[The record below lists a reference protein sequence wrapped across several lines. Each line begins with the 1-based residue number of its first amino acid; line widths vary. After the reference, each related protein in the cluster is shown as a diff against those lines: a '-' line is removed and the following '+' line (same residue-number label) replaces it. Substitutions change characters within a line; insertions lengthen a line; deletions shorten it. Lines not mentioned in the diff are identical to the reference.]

1 MLSQKQINFEHY
13 LGLFSALNKVFNED
27 ENLFFARGTSYYW
40 PRATAEELLQ
50 GFQNYT
56 KDNSEQLLEKISK
69 GELVDLREYLEN
81 KALKEFKET
90 KMNRG
95 LLLDRSFSLMED
107 STKYKCVQVIHNN
120 LKTLL
125 DFINQTNIESI
136 TPAFLLLTS
145 ISDKMESVFNF
156 ISGVCKLHGV
166 DKLLDNVAFNS
177 EGKNIQASCLINL
190 FDVKHDDYKNADL
203 YMTDY
208 HAPHFTGFSLLL
220 NYIEEETKK
229 NSDYY
234 NVEQLKIDNYLIN
247 NSQGLKSI
255 FKEHIDKNIN
265 IEDINKNIEI
275 HPNKKDINLY
285 RVNQYLNLSVN
296 NIANI
301 FKDKI
306 LNAEL
311 LSSSFYYTHRSSL
324 INSTERKEKFSKNED
339 QFLLSLL
346 KNMLKVYGKKD
357 MEKLMK
363 DLSELAEEEY
373 SNVVLLKK
381 IPEEKKRKL
390 FVWHL
395 LNKEYVNTLNFCIMF
410 GYNPSVMEKEY
421 IMKKR
426 VLKAILPKEIAE
438 SWKEEKNDTGIE
450 ESIKKA
456 MLCETASSY
465 KEFKDM
471 FKNNKK
477 KVLDLLLKN
486 KDLDIAVL
494 YDYGPKV
501 KIEKEVLVNKS
512 LLMTTILNG
521 NPNSL
526 NILLENN
533 IPLTE
538 KEMALCYLPLTDSKK
553 IYEVE
558 EFNNNVI
565 KYIDNNEVST
575 LELSINVLKN
585 KPLSS
590 QAYNNTLI
598 IDKLIEKNIN
608 QLSEREK
615 LNIFS
620 MFYADHEKLL
630 ILNHLNEENKELFLK
645 CNGSKNI
652 MEYLNGFLHFPT
664 NKEYQKVSNIFENSV
679 KKIIENDIGNNKE
692 KEIDYINWIGNRTNY
707 GVNIVK
713 AELEK
718 RILMRSY
725 DKNSLDIE
733 KTKRR
738 L

>member
-1 MLSQKQINFEHY
+1 MLSKKQINFEHY

-27 ENLFFARGTSYYW
+27 DNIFFGRGTNHYW
-40 PRATAEELLQ
+40 PRATAAELLQ

-56 KDNSEQLLEKISK
+56 KNNSEHLLEKISK
-69 GELVDLREYLEN
+69 DELIVLKEYLQN
-81 KALKEFKET
+81 KGLKEFSGA
-90 KMNRG
+90 KMDKG
-95 LLLDRSFSLMED
+95 MLLDRSYSLMED
-107 STKYKCVQVIHNN
+107 SAKYKCIQVIHNN
-120 LKTLL
+120 LKNLL
-125 DFINQTNIESI
+125 DVINNTNIESI

-145 ISDKMESVFNF
+145 ISDKMENVFNF
-156 ISGVCKLHGV
+156 VSDIYKLHGV
-166 DKLLDNVAFNS
+166 DKFLDNIAFNN
-177 EGKNIQASCLINL
+177 EDKNIKASNLINL
-190 FDVKHDDYKNADL
+190 FNVKHNDYKNADF
-203 YMTDY
+203 YMNDY
-208 HAPHFTGFSLLL
+208 NEPHFTGFSLLL
-220 NYIEEETKK
+220 NYVEKETEKDS
-229 NSDYY
+229 NYY
-234 NVEQLKIDNYLIN
+234 NVGLLKIDNYLIN
-247 NSQGLKSI
+247 NSQGFKSI
-255 FKEHIDKNIN
+255 FKDYLDKNIDP
-265 IEDINKNIEI
+265 EDIKKHIEI
-275 HPNKKDINLY
+275 HKNKKDINLY
-285 RVNQYLNLSVN
+285 KVNQYLNLSVN
-296 NIANI
+296 NIGNI

-311 LSSSFYYTHRSSL
+311 FSSSFYYTHSSSL
-324 INSTERKEKFSKNED
+324 ISATERKEKFKENAD
-339 QFLLSLL
+339 LFLLSLL
-346 KNMLKVYGKKD
+346 KNMLKVYGKKNI
-357 MEKLMK
+357 EQLMK

-410 GYNPSVMEKEY
+410 GYNPSVMEKEH

-456 MLCETASSY
+456 MLCETASYY

-538 KEMALCYLPLTDSKK
+538 KEMALCYLSLTDSKK
-553 IYEVE
+553 IYDVE

-565 KYIDNNEVST
+565 KYIDNNDVST

-725 DKNSLDIE
+725 DNNSPDIE

>member
-1 MLSQKQINFEHY
+1 MLSQKQVNFEHY

-27 ENLFFARGTSYYW
+27 ENVFFGRGTNHYW
-40 PRATAEELLQ
+40 PRGTADELLQ

-56 KDNSEQLLEKISK
+56 KDHSEHLLEKISK
-69 GELVDLREYLEN
+69 DELIDLKEYLQN
-81 KALKEFKET
+81 KGLKEFSGT
-90 KMNRG
+90 KMDKG
-95 LLLDRSFSLMED
+95 ILLDRSYSLMED
-107 STKYKCVQVIHNN
+107 STKYKCIQVIHNN
-120 LKTLL
+120 LKNLL
-125 DFINQTNIESI
+125 DVINNTDIESI

-145 ISDKMESVFNF
+145 ISDKMENVFNF
-156 ISGVCKLHGV
+156 ISDVYKLHGV
-166 DKLLDNVAFNS
+166 DKLLDNVAFNDK
-177 EGKNIQASCLINL
+177 GANIPATYFLNMFNIKNDN
-190 FDVKHDDYKNADL
+190 YKNADF

-220 NYIEEETKK
+220 NYVEEETKK

-234 NVEQLKIDNYLIN
+234 NVELLKIDNYLIN

-255 FKEHIDKNIN
+255 FKKHIDKNIVP
-265 IEDINKNIEI
+265 EDINKNIEI
-275 HPNKKDINLY
+275 YKNKPEINLY
-285 RVNQYLNLSVN
+285 KVNQYLNLSAN

-301 FKDKI
+301 LGDKI
-306 LNAEL
+306 LNADL
-311 LSSSFYYTHRSSL
+311 FSSSFYYTHHSSL
-324 INSTERKEKFSKNED
+324 IMSAERKEKFNKNED
-339 QFLLSLL
+339 QFLLNLL
-346 KNMLKVYGKKD
+346 NNMLKVYGKKNI
-357 MEKLMK
+357 EKLMN
-363 DLSELAEEEY
+363 DLSRLAEEEY

-395 LNKEYVNTLNFCIMF
+395 LNKEHINTLNFCIMF

-477 KVLDLLLKN
+477 KALDLLLKN

-558 EFNNNVI
+558 EFNKNFK
-565 KYIDNNEVST
+565 KYIDNNNVST
-575 LELSINVLKN
+575 LELTVNVLKN

-652 MEYLNGFLHFPT
+652 MEYLNRFLHFPT

-725 DKNSLDIE
+725 DNNSPEIE